1 MRCGSGGGRFLAFI
15 SGLAAALI
23 ASTALAQAPAQRP
36 PPSPETIAKA
46 RAQAD
51 ALIASAKAGDLFENL
66 TDAAVPVVRHR
77 GSGLKCGFG
86 PGPEGWDKDSLAVF
100 SSGLPRGADVGCII
114 YFQGF
119 VVSLDVSR
127 QNKTPTLDA
136 MTAYYVKSVLA
147 QHPHATPYVG
157 PYVEPSGMKAGFP
170 AFQSVRFS
178 FDEAGGRQ
186 FSRLSVAIVKGWVIE
201 ERVTGPYQDA
211 QFGDLLATDELLGAI
226 VSVQGGDLP
235 KRP

>member
-1 MRCGSGGGRFLAFI
+1 
-15 SGLAAALI
+15 
-23 ASTALAQAPAQRP
+23 
-36 PPSPETIAKA
+36 
-46 RAQAD
+46 
-51 ALIASAKAGDLFENL
+51 
-66 TDAAVPVVRHR
+66 VVRHR

-127 QNKTPTLDA
+127 QNRTPTLDA

-201 ERVTGPYQDA
+201 ERVTGPYEDA

-226 VSVQGGDLP
+226 VSVQGGEAP
-235 KRP
+235 RRP

>member
-1 MRCGSGGGRFLAFI
+1 LAFV
-15 SGLAAALI
+15 SGLIAAVI
-23 ASTALAQAPAQRP
+23 ASTAFAQAPAQRP
-36 PPSPETIAKA
+36 PPSPEAIA
-46 RAQAD
+46 RARAAAD
-51 ALIASAKAGDLFENL
+51 RLIASAHAGDLFENV
-66 TDAAVPVVRHR
+66 TDAAVPAVRHR
-77 GSGLKCGFG
+77 ASGLKCGFG
-86 PGPEGWDKDSLAVF
+86 TRPEAWSTDSIAIF
-100 SSGLPRGADVGCII
+100 PSGLPRGADVGCII
-114 YFQGF
+114 HFQGY

-127 QNKTPTLDA
+127 QTRTPTLDA

-201 ERVTGPYQDA
+201 ERVTGPYDDA

-226 VSVQGGDLP
+226 VSVQDGDAS